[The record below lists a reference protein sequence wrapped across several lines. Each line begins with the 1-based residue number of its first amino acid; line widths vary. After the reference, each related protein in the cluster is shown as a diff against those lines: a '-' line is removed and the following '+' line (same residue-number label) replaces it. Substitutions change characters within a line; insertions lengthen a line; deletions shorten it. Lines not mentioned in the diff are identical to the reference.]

1 VYPRKWAKLVLSE
14 VEGRE
19 PSPAV
24 GGKGHERDRMRI
36 EGVIWHR
43 DVMPTFGSLDEL
55 VKFFETHDLGEY
67 WDQMP
72 DAHFDIEIKR
82 RMHIFSLDEDLA
94 ERLTAIA
101 RAKRMPS
108 KTLINEWLREKV
120 VEQAKATP

>member
-1 VYPRKWAKLVLSE
+1 
-14 VEGRE
+14 
-19 PSPAV
+19 
-24 GGKGHERDRMRI
+24 
-36 EGVIWHR
+36 
-43 DVMPTFGSLDEL
+43 MPTFGSLDEL
-55 VKFFETHDLGEY
+55 VKFFEAHDLGEY

-72 DAHFDIEIKR
+72 EAQFDIEIKR
-82 RMHIFSLDEDLA
+82 RIHIFSLDEDLA